1 MKDPQLAY
9 VIIAALLRY
18 WPATIT
24 SKQALAF
31 KRRRMVCRGILWLFL
46 KFYFLDISC
55 GWFPFGFPQ
64 KRPNTSTLRNLW
76 HRK

>member
-31 KRRRMVCRGILWLFL
+31 KRRRMVCRQSGYFGHFLWLVSF
-46 KFYFLDISC
+46 
-55 GWFPFGFPQ
+55 WFPA
-64 KRPNTSTLRNLW
+64 KASN
-76 HRK
+76 